1 MNIENHLDLIR
12 KIVWSYVSNYPGLE
26 FEDLFSE
33 ACLACLEKKDKYDP
47 SRGKETTF
55 IWYSVHNHI
64 RNLLGK
70 EPIRKELPITY
81 TPTDPETDPEQEIIA
96 KEEWAEFM
104 SSLSEEAKVICSII
118 FEERDVYLPID
129 TPKKCRTQI
138 TKALKERGWS
148 MNRVWA
154 GYREIKLTLRQV
166 R

>member
-12 KIVWSYVSNYPGLE
+12 KIVRSYVSNYPGLE

-64 RNLLGK
+64 RNLLG
-70 EPIRKELPITY
+70 RAALHKELPITY
-81 TPTDPETDPEQEIIA
+81 TPVDTELDPERMFIA
-96 KEEWAEFM
+96 EEEWSELFA
-104 SSLSEEAKVICSII
+104 SLSEEAKVICSII
-118 FEERDVYLPID
+118 FEEKDIYLPID

-138 TKALKERGWS
+138 TKALRERDWS
-148 MNRVWA
+148 MNRIWA
-154 GYREIKLTLRQV
+154 GYREIKGALAASR
-166 R
+166 